1 MCTAYQFGPTA
12 TKSRFASKLVGLEK
26 SLRLLRPTD
35 TAPVLL
41 GADEVLS
48 MRWGF
53 ARPWSKAIV
62 NSRDDK
68 LNSPVWKSAFEQ
80 RRCLIPMVAYYEWS
94 GETGKKTTHRFT
106 PNDADHF
113 WAAGIWEESTEHG
126 RCFSMITCSPN
137 ALVEPV
143 HDRMPALLRPDQ
155 LDAFLSGQIL
165 SFSPSPSLLSL
176 ESPAPNPLSRRTKP
190 DESRKQPSP
199 GWHQDE
205 LF

>member
-12 TKSRFASKLVGLEK
+12 TSRCYASKLVGLEN
-26 SLRLLRPTD
+26 SLRLLRPTNQ
-35 TAPVLL
+35 APVLL
-41 GADEVLS
+41 DADEVVS

-68 LNSPVWKSAFEQ
+68 LSTRVWSTAFEL

-94 GETGKKTTHRFT
+94 GDPGKKITHRFT
-106 PNDADHF
+106 PNNADHF
-113 WAAGIWEESTEHG
+113 WAAGIWEESKEHG
-126 RCFSMITCSPN
+126 LCFSMITCSPN

-143 HDRMPALLRPDQ
+143 HDRMPALLHPTQ
-155 LDAFLSGQIL
+155 LDAYLSGQIQT
-165 SFSPSPSLLSL
+165 FAPSPSLLHL
-176 ESPAPNPLSRRTKP
+176 ESPAPNPLTRKP
-190 DESRKQPSP
+190 TQEEPPTTPLWQ
-199 GWHQDE
+199 QDE